1 MIASEPDRTDA
12 SAEGTEDLLV
22 LSDAGQLAALLAPER
37 RRLVEELR
45 REPDSAAGLARR
57 LEESRQRLNYHLREL
72 EDAGL
77 LELREER
84 RRGNFTE
91 RVMEPT
97 ARRFVVDPAALDAA
111 VARGTPPEDRFS
123 ATYLVAVAA
132 RAIREL
138 ADLRHRADEA
148 GKRMASAAVQSEVR
162 LASPAAFRAFVEE
175 LAESVAGVVARHHDP
190 EADGRS
196 FRVFTGTYQAPAPDG
211 TGKAGET

>member
-1 MIASEPDRTDA
+1 MTATDPDGSTDPHA
-12 SAEGTEDLLV
+12 TEDLAV
-22 LSDAGQLAALLAPER
+22 LSDPGQLAALLAPER
-37 RRLVEELR
+37 RRLVDELR

-72 EDAGL
+72 QDAGL
-77 LELREER
+77 LEVREER

-91 RVMEPT
+91 RVLEPT
-97 ARRFVVDPAALDAA
+97 ARRFVVDPEALDPAA
-111 VARGTPPEDRFS
+111 ASGAPPEDRFS

-148 GKRMASAAVQSEVR
+148 GRRLASAAVQSEVR
-162 LASPAAFRAFVEE
+162 LSSPDAFRSFVED
-175 LAESVAGVVARHHDP
+175 LAGAVAGVVARHHDP

-196 FRVFTGTYQAPAPDG
+196 FRVFTGAYQAPPPDE